1 MPEIFDEILKV
12 IEVASY
18 AVLAITAIFGA
29 WFAKVGW
36 QKEMQG
42 RKKNDLASELL
53 EHTCQIQ
60 SNIAELRNPTFH
72 ITKILEAGKAKGVV
86 PNTETT
92 ENIIGTL
99 DDHLGNKVLYRIKSD
114 EMILGRISSQLEK
127 LQSLIIKS
135 KIFWQDELVSD
146 FEMLFAEL
154 DTLRGAHILKLF
166 VGPEQS
172 AEEQEPNKDIADD
185 KKAENKLAYEGFFSE
200 HGFHIDDVIVTPK
213 GEDKFGERLAEI
225 FANIEAKLRK
235 KIKS

>member
-1 MPEIFDEILKV
+1 MSEIFEETLKA

-60 SNIAELRNPTFH
+60 SNIAELRNPKFH

-92 ENIIGTL
+92 ENIILIL
-99 DDHLGNKVLYRIKSD
+99 DDFQNDELSYRIKSD
-114 EMILGRISSQLEK
+114 EMILGRISILRET

-146 FEMLFAEL
+146 FEMLFLQMDNLNSAY
-154 DTLRGAHILKLF
+154 ALKLF

-172 AEEQEPNKDIADD
+172 AEEQKSNKEIADD
-185 KKAENKLAYEGFFSE
+185 KKAANKLAYEGFFSKY
-200 HGFHIDDVIVTPK
+200 GFQIDDVIRAE
-213 GEDKFGERLAEI
+213 GENKFGEKLAEI
-225 FANIEAKLRK
+225 FANIEVKLRK